1 MNIKTYVF
9 IFLISTVLFSGCSP
23 VRTVKQ
29 MIGTSVYPLEIQKES
44 ASAVIDKDYALCY
57 ERTLE
62 ILQEIGAN
70 AYLKNQRR
78 QYIVA
83 IRFSDIFPRCGD
95 SSKVGFFFE
104 KIDPK
109 KTKIIIKSQNTHLA
123 EFVAQM
129 LFEHL
134 KT

>member
-1 MNIKTYVF
+1 MNRKTYIF
-9 IFLISTVLFSGCSP
+9 IFLISAVLCSGCSP

-29 MIGTSVYPLEIQKES
+29 MMGTSVYPLEIQKES
-44 ASAVIDKDYALCY
+44 ASAIIDKDYELCY

-62 ILQEIGAN
+62 ILHEIGAN
-70 AYLKNQRR
+70 PYLKNPRR

-83 IRFSDIFPRCGD
+83 IRFSDIFPRCGNT
-95 SSKVGFFFE
+95 SKVGFFFE
-104 KIDPK
+104 TIGPK